1 MDTNECRHATDKA
14 AEYLVRLEDPEL
26 SRADREHI
34 VDWLRESPLHV
45 AEMLRVAQVNGALAQ
60 FRNWEKI
67 VIDPPDDTS
76 NVVALRREPAS
87 GATRAGPRVS
97 LRALAATLVVAALA
111 IGSWALMHG
120 TRTVETVRGERRE
133 MILEDGS
140 RLEIDPETR
149 VRVKYASDVRNI
161 FLDTGRALF
170 KVAKDE
176 KRPFVV
182 HAEGTLVRA
191 VGTEFGVEHVS
202 DTVVVTV
209 AEGRVTVGPAAAQTK
224 EKDQIPMEHN
234 AALQGADP
242 VSSGTAH
249 VFLGAGQQVVVPRFG
264 SAQPVVRQVDS
275 GRELAWADGRLI
287 FDNDTVA
294 SVIEQFNRYNRL
306 QLHVDDASL
315 AKRAVSGVFYASD
328 PQSFLAFM
336 RDGIGVH
343 AVRDDD
349 RDITLVPDPDAAP

>member
-14 AEYLVRLEDPEL
+14 AEYLVRLEDPGL
-26 SRADREHI
+26 SRQDREQI

-60 FRNWEKI
+60 FRHWDKI
-67 VIDPPDDTS
+67 VIDPRVDAN

-87 GATRAGPRVS
+87 GATVAGPRVS

-111 IGSWALMHG
+111 IASWALMQG
-120 TRTVETVRGERRE
+120 TRTFETVRGERRE
-133 MILEDGS
+133 VILEDGS

-149 VRVKYASDVRNI
+149 LRVKYASDLRNI

-191 VGTEFGVEHVS
+191 VGTEFGVEDVS

-209 AEGRVTVGPAAAQTK
+209 AEGRVTVTPAAPESK
-224 EKDQIPMEHN
+224 ETDQIPKEPT
-234 AALQGADP
+234 AALQGGDRAP
-242 VSSGTAH
+242 SGTAH
-249 VFLGAGQQVVVPRFG
+249 VFLVAGQQVVVPRFG
-264 SAQPVVRQVDS
+264 SAQPVRQVDS

-294 SVIEQFNRYNRL
+294 SVIEQFNRYNRV

-315 AKRAVSGVFYASD
+315 AKRSVSGVFYASD
-328 PQSFLAFM
+328 PKSFIAFM
-336 RDGIGVH
+336 QDIIGVH

-349 RDITLVPDPDAAP
+349 RDITLVPGSDAAP